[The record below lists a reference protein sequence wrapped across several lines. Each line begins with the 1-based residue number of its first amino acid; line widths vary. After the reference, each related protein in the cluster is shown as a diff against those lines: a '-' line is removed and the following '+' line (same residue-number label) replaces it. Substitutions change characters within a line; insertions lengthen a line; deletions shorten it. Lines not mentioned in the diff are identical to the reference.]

1 MGNKIIMLLLIV
13 IFTACDKH
21 TDCKLEEIDSIYF
34 EGFDSINKI
43 SIEDLVDKT
52 NNFEYLNPKLESTNI
67 KAKRLE
73 ISSPSSNLF
82 KNGFIIRVNDSMSYK
97 ITDVKMEEV
106 YIEKNTMWGKIY
118 GCAIKEYKINDSLI
132 TTYGMIIIEK

>member
-52 NNFEYLNPKLESTNI
+52 NNFEYLNPKLDSTNI

-73 ISSPSSNLF
+73 ISSPSSKLF

>member
-1 MGNKIIMLLLIV
+1 MGNKIMMLLLIV
-13 IFTACDKH
+13 IFAACDKH
-21 TDCKLEEIDSIYF
+21 TDCKVEEIDSIYF
-34 EGFDSINKI
+34 EGFDSVNKI

-52 NNFEYLNPKLESTNI
+52 NNLEYLDPKLESTNI

-73 ISSPSSNLF
+73 ISFPSSNLF
-82 KNGFIIRVNDSMSYK
+82 KNGFIIRVNDSLSYK